1 MTDVPSPPATRLAAP
16 GWLDARFVAGVF
28 LVLVSVVAGSTL
40 LARADDTV
48 GVWAVTRDVAA
59 GEVLSASDV
68 AVVQVDLPDPARYVL
83 AGGRTPEG
91 QVLGRAVGSGE
102 LLAVGAVLPPDRLEP
117 RRLVSLPVD
126 RLHVSPGLRP
136 GDLVDVYSTRATA
149 EAVVAADV
157 VLQQVRVVSTGE
169 DDPALAAGGGLR
181 SVVVEVAPQDAG
193 PLVLALQGGRLDL
206 VTVRSGR
213 EPGEVAGAAPPT
225 VSAAP
230 GPAALQ
236 PAALPEE
243 VPFP

>member
-59 GEVLSASDV
+59 GEVLSAADV

-136 GDLVDVYSTRATA
+136 GDLVDVYSTRGTA

-157 VLQQVRVVSTGE
+157 VLQQVRVVSTAE

-181 SVVVEVAPQDAG
+181 AVVVEVAPQDVG

-206 VTVRSGR
+206 VTVRGGR
-213 EPGEVAGAAPPT
+213 EPGEVAGAAPPV

-230 GPAALQ
+230 DPAAAQ
-236 PAALPEE
+236 PAAVPEE
-243 VPFP
+243 VSTP